1 MYLADLEVALDRF
14 GPRLA
19 QIYGQGETPMTITAL
34 SKADHAD
41 RDHPRWQERLQ
52 SVGVA
57 RTDVEVRV
65 VDDDGRELGA
75 GETGEIVVRGD
86 VVMAG
91 YWNQPEATAE
101 ALRDGWLHTGD
112 VGSFDEDGYLTL
124 RDRSKDLIISGGM
137 NIYPREVEEALLH
150 HTGVRE
156 VAVVGRPDPEWG
168 ETVVAFVVPA
178 DGGPAADRRARPHV
192 PGSHRPLQAAQGLP
206 LRRRPADQQ
215 LRQGGQARAPRA
227 GALIASAP
235 SARRRRSVH
244 MKLALYLPNF
254 RDKVTVKELEDLTAL
269 AEELDFDSVWTLD
282 RIVVPE
288 ASDRGELQYSFGMMD
303 EFPTQLPVSSR
314 GEWFQGWP
322 LIPWLAAKTQ
332 KVRIGMSIT
341 DTPYRAPG
349 VLAAELA
356 TVDHLCDGRL
366 NVGVGAGWMP
376 EEFAAASASHIFPKR
391 HKHVRETIEIMQ
403 GIWTNDLFEYH
414 GEFADFDRCG
424 FGAKPLQKPR
434 CRSGSAG
441 SRTRSAPPSGSRS
454 TTCRAGSA
462 SRTRPTRCRSGGARS
477 GTSSRSW
484 GARSTTSSSPA

>member
-1 MYLADLEVALDRF
+1 
-14 GPRLA
+14 
-19 QIYGQGETPMTITAL
+19 
-34 SKADHAD
+34 
-41 RDHPRWQERLQ
+41 
-52 SVGVA
+52 
-57 RTDVEVRV
+57 
-65 VDDDGRELGA
+65 
-75 GETGEIVVRGD
+75 
-86 VVMAG
+86 
-91 YWNQPEATAE
+91 
-101 ALRDGWLHTGD
+101 
-112 VGSFDEDGYLTL
+112 
-124 RDRSKDLIISGGM
+124 
-137 NIYPREVEEALLH
+137 
-150 HTGVRE
+150 
-156 VAVVGRPDPEWG
+156 
-168 ETVVAFVVPA
+168 
-178 DGGPAADRRARPHV
+178 
-192 PGSHRPLQAAQGLP
+192 
-206 LRRRPADQQ
+206 
-215 LRQGGQARAPRA
+215 
-227 GALIASAP
+227 
-235 SARRRRSVH
+235 

-288 ASDRGELQYSFGMMD
+288 VSDRGELQYSFGMMD

-356 TVDHLCDGRL
+356 TVDHLSNGRL

-424 FGAKPLQKPR
+424 FGHKPLQDPMPIWF
-434 CRSGSAG
+434 SGLKDPK
-441 SRTRSAPPSGSRS
+441 RSAKRVAKYNLAGWIGIQDTPDSLQKWRGEIARELEELGRSIDDIELSSMIWFVITDAEMDQTDAGKASNLLAGTEAQITDMLKRYKEAGLTMPLLWPPFADVPVAKTLDDLKRLKEDIMPKVE
-454 TTCRAGSA
+454 AA
-462 SRTRPTRCRSGGARS
+462 
-477 GTSSRSW
+477 
-484 GARSTTSSSPA
+484 